1 MSKPLQEYVQ
11 QVLAEHD
18 RGDKIRRAFEHANA
32 KVNAM
37 AAIATYRRK
46 STRRALFWEEAID
59 KLIELTHGD
68 PGLQIVHHYD
78 TVSFI
83 FDDAVL
89 VRLKKA
95 NLQLHS
101 SNFPTQTAMMFHEHE
116 ADMFGFT
123 GLQRVEAVYVP
134 NRFDTGIIWSGV
146 VAREG
151 QTELWHQEF
160 TMPVTAPAATLPHPV
175 QPPADALA
183 KVKNRAKGTEKKSED
198 GTAS

>member
-1 MSKPLQEYVQ
+1 MPTPLEDFVK

-18 RGDKIRRAFEHANA
+18 RGDKIRRAFEHANTA
-32 KVNAM
+32 VNAM
-37 AAIATYRRK
+37 ASIATYRRK
-46 STRRALFWEEAID
+46 STRRALFWEEAVD
-59 KLIELTHGD
+59 KLIELTYGD
-68 PGLQIVHHYD
+68 PGLQIVHHHD

-95 NLQLHS
+95 NLQLCS
-101 SNFPTQTAMMFHEHE
+101 SNYPTQQAILFHEHE
-116 ADMFGFT
+116 ADMFGFA

-134 NRFDTGIIWSGV
+134 NRFDTGIIWSGI

-151 QTELWHQEF
+151 QTELWHHEL
-160 TMPVTAPAATLPHPV
+160 TTPITVPAATLPQPI
-175 QPPADALA
+175 QPPAAALA
-183 KVKNRAKGTEKKSED
+183 KVKNRAQDADKKSED